1 MDYYQKYQKY
11 KFKYLNL
18 LSLTIHQSGGGS
30 DYTEE
35 DFLLLDK
42 YLYSGYNKSILT
54 EEEVD
59 ILKKFIDLDGD
70 EENLLRDKSNYKLLE
85 DPISGFIHIKNA
97 VLINKEVYDVN
108 SLLNWINYTIK
119 KNLDINIPH
128 NRQSYSLTNLIDIRN
143 KLDNDED
150 KNIIKKLIVEEFPIK
165 VRTQLNQLKPEQL
178 EILFTKIKINILN
191 LDLEFNHTILDL
203 ISYLLKNNITDK
215 NNNITY
221 NFINDLKTN
230 YKLLILVPEN
240 KMTFEICMIAVKNN
254 SSALKYIPKNN
265 IMKLSDY
272 YDICWEAVNKN
283 GLILEYVSEHMK
295 GIYGIHYQAVTNN
308 GLALKFIP
316 DKKKTFDICEIAITQ
331 NGLALKFTP
340 DEKKTFNI
348 CEIAVTKN
356 GLALEFVSID
366 NTTLEKYYNICEI
379 AVTQNGLALEFV
391 SIDNITLEKYY
402 KLCEKAVKNDGMAIK
417 FISNIIFT
425 SEKYYKLCEEA
436 VKNDFYALMYIK
448 GDNITS
454 DEYYNLCI
462 LLKNK
467 NYFLEF
473 VPKNKLTYEICLLA
487 VTNNGHEL
495 KHIELNDN
503 ITEEQYYE
511 LCEKAVENYGQAILY
526 VKTEVI
532 IELNEEREK
541 YCKPK
546 DMSPEQYYK
555 LCEKALIK
563 DGNALK
569 YIHKNIKD
577 ISYEQYYKLY
587 ETAVT
592 KNGSALEYIHKT
604 VIIKTTSEFNYELL
618 FKYEPKNMTDEQ
630 YYELCIKAV
639 TNNGLSIRY
648 IPYNIIQNIGK
659 EKYLEICKLAIAN
672 NIDAQ
677 PYAKPYEYIVR
688 YMQNH

>member
-1 MDYYQKYQKY
+1 MDYYKKYQKY

-18 LSLTIHQSGGGS
+18 LSLTNHQSGGGS

-35 DFLLLDK
+35 DFILLDK
-42 YLYSGYNKSILT
+42 YLYSEYNKSILT
-54 EEEVD
+54 EEDVD
-59 ILKKFIDLDGD
+59 ILKNFIDFDGD
-70 EENLLRDKSNYKLLE
+70 EENLLRDKSNKKFLE
-85 DPISGFIHIKNA
+85 DPISGGFIHIKNA

-108 SLLNWINYTIK
+108 SLFNWINYTIK
-119 KNLDINIPH
+119 KNLDGDEENLDINIPH

-150 KNIIKKLIVEEFPIK
+150 KNIIKKLIVEKFPVK

-203 ISYLLKNNITDK
+203 INYLLKNNITDK

-265 IMKLSDY
+265 IMKLPDY

-295 GIYGIHYQAVTNN
+295 EIYGIHYQAVTNN

-316 DKKKTFDICEIAITQ
+316 DKKKTFDICEIAVTN

-356 GLALEFVSID
+356 GLAL
-366 NTTLEKYYNICEI
+366 KYVPDDKKTPEICEI
-379 AVTQNGLALEFV
+379 AVTKNGLALEFV

-467 NYFLEF
+467 NYFLDF
-473 VPKNKLTYEICLLA
+473 VPKNKLTYEIYLLA

-495 KHIELNDN
+495 IHIELNDN
-503 ITEEQYYE
+503 ITEEQYYK
-511 LCEKAVENYGQAILY
+511 LCEKAVENYGQAILF

-555 LCEKALIK
+555 LCEKALTK
-563 DGNALK
+563 DGNALA
-569 YIHKNIKD
+569 YVNKNIKNITSD
-577 ISYEQYYKLY
+577 QYYKLY
-587 ETAVT
+587 EKALTT
-592 KNGSALEYIHKT
+592 SGSALEFIPKT
-604 VIIKTTSEFNYELL
+604 LIDDTTTP
-618 FKYEPKNMTDEQ
+618 FKYKPKNMTDEQ

-639 TNNGLSIRY
+639 TNNGLSIIY
-648 IPYNIIQNIGK
+648 IPYNIRQNMGN

-672 NIDAQ
+672 NIDAE
-677 PYAKPYEYIVR
+677 PYAIPYEYIVQ